1 VQTNEAGLLLDATFV
16 GKDGPVG
23 KEALQDKV
31 IAIYFSAHWCPPCR
45 GFTPKLVEQY
55 KKMKDAG
62 LPIEIIFA
70 SSDRDESSFDDYF
83 KEMPWLALPY
93 ADRKRK
99 EELSARFGVN
109 GIPALVLLDKDLS
122 IITTNGRGAIMGDL
136 AEFPFHPKPVGDLAA
151 GPDGLNETL
160 SVVVLAEGADAK
172 AQEAAIA
179 AMEPLAKEYKE
190 LAKASGEDVEILF
203 FIAKNSEGPVG
214 QIRKLCSVPE
224 ATASPRLI
232 LLDIPDKGGFYLP
245 DAPLTTDGL
254 RGMLQDYKDK
264 KLERKQFG

>member
-1 VQTNEAGLLLDATFV
+1 LDTTFV
-16 GKDGPVG
+16 GKDGAVE

-31 IAIYFSAHWCPPCR
+31 IALYFSAHWCPPCR

-83 KEMPWLALPY
+83 KEMPWLALPF

-160 SVVVLAEGADAK
+160 SVVVLAEGADAN

-203 FIAKNSEGPVG
+203 FIAKNSEGPVAFAKASG